1 MSDCFSTGLNLNLPP
16 ESNGQKGHGGTVDV
30 NVEPMDGVD
39 PFIPDTSHPS
49 HGTAESVKPVV
60 DEPLITC
67 EGIGSQVGSLVGGDG
82 VPLPAS
88 EVSAPVS
95 YPIIDFSEPAPVSY
109 PIIDLSEPSPVTE
122 MQAPP
127 VVTEDERVEQA
138 LLMELEEM
146 GFKQTDLNKEIL
158 RKNEY
163 DMEQSVDDL
172 CGFAEWD
179 PILEEL
185 QEMVRSSCNTK
196 HRCSNLKSFLLLDLI
211 LFDMKSWL
219 QGFSDRQLNK
229 KLLIKNG
236 GSIKRVVL
244 ALIAGVK
251 A

>member
-16 ESNGQKGHGGTVDV
+16 ESNGQKGNGGTVDV

-60 DEPLITC
+60 DEPLITS

-88 EVSAPVS
+88 EVSAR
-95 YPIIDFSEPAPVSY
+95 VSY
-109 PIIDLSEPSPVTE
+109 PIIDLSELSPVTE

-185 QEMVRSSCNTK
+185 HEMVRSSCNTK
-196 HRCSNLKSFLLLDLI
+196 HQCSNLKSFLLLDLI
-211 LFDMKSWL
+211 SFDMESWL

-244 ALIAGVK
+244 ALIAGAK